1 MKHFCGI
8 LLLIILTFS
17 LKAKETSMQVYA
29 TFRDS
34 RGLIW
39 FGTETG
45 LNLYQGKKLIS
56 YNFSSKDSNSI
67 IGGIVYSI
75 AEDEKKNLWI
85 VTYTNGITIFNPEKN
100 LYRKLTPISHPI
112 LFANKYSITLKYIGN
127 ETMLLNTSQGSYF
140 INTKDYSYKVVLPK
154 KFQSYEVLI
163 HQAYQ
168 NKNYYLIN
176 KIGLLE
182 ISNNGNSKLYSLPA
196 SDMNFMGLSIINN
209 NLYVSGFSG
218 IHVLNIGRL
227 IQIPTFYKNKE
238 ISKEGINDML
248 EDEDQNVYLNSIKY
262 GMLKV
267 KIVNEHFEC
276 TSFKNE
282 NWYGDGNTLYSNYY
296 DTINH
301 SFFVGTQKGL
311 RILKQHQH
319 YFKELIDHKY
329 EIGTIRSL
337 LHYKNQLYVG
347 TEQGG
352 YILNGILSKLS
363 ESGLSKKA
371 LINNLFLS
379 KINKLYGAGFDFYQI
394 DNNLLSKNKFV
405 EELISNSENAI
416 LAGNLNDSIIYI
428 ITNSNNNII
437 YWNIYTNKI
446 NTDIIPNVGYLIPP
460 TLVYRSNILLATY
473 TGLFLYDIKLKV
485 VKRISSKNDS
495 QITDCKVLNNSIYY
509 STSTDGI
516 VILDSNF
523 SEQKRIDISSLAG
536 SNDVRSILIH
546 KNNIWFSSME
556 GIGYYELRNNS
567 LHYFKSG
574 ELFTTSSFM
583 NGSSTQHQDTLYFG
597 GDNGI
602 VAVNTI
608 GIENLQINTKVYLV
622 DVSLYRDGELM
633 KVSNPLGHEFLY
645 DQNNIEIQL
654 VHTISDFS
662 VFNQYDYILNDNS
675 IIPIDESGKLK
686 LYNLY
691 PDNYQLKVIERATKK
706 PVAYY
711 NFKILPPWYQTWWF
725 RILLGIIVLANGI
738 WITQLYYKR
747 KLIAQQKELEK
758 QQALQ
763 SERDR
768 ISNDMHDDLGSGLSS
783 IKLISEML
791 KRKHDDVETKNDLNE
806 IVENATNLTDTMR
819 ELVWSLNPRNDDL
832 ERFVDHL
839 EEYAKRFFEP
849 SQIKF
854 VFHKQSEISNESM
867 NGFIRR
873 NLFLCLKEVFNNC
886 IKHSQASQVALNIS
900 YVNSKLTIQIQDNGI
915 GLAQQNSH
923 GSGFYTMQKRIQNC
937 NGILEFNSTQEGLST
952 LVIIPI

>member
-8 LLLIILTFS
+8 LLLICIS
-17 LKAKETSMQVYA
+17 LVLYAKEYPIQVYT

-45 LNLYQGKKLIS
+45 LNLYQGKKLIP
-56 YNFSSKDSNSI
+56 YNFSSKDNNSI

-75 AEDEKKNLWI
+75 AEDDQKNLWI
-85 VTYTNGITIFNPEKN
+85 ATYTNGITIFNPE
-100 LYRKLTPISHPI
+100 S
-112 LFANKYSITLKYIGN
+112 NKYFHLKPNGYKELLSNKNVITIKYIGN
-127 ETMLLNTSQGSYF
+127 QTMLLNTNKGAYH
-140 INTKDYSYKVVLPK
+140 INTINYKFKAALPDR
-154 KFQSYEVLI
+154 YMNNDILI
-163 HQAYQ
+163 HQKY
-168 NKNYYLIN
+168 NGWDYYLIA
-176 KIGLLE
+176 KVGLLE
-182 ISNNGNSKLYSLPA
+182 ISSNNTYKLYSLPA

-218 IHVLNIGRL
+218 IHLLNNGRL

-248 EDEDQNVYLNSIKY
+248 EDRNHNVYLNSIKY

-267 KIVNEHFEC
+267 EIVNDHFEC
-276 TSFKNE
+276 KSYNND

-301 SFFVGTQKGL
+301 CFFVGTQQGL
-311 RILKQHQH
+311 KILKDNKN

-329 EIGTIRSL
+329 EIGTIRSVL
-337 LHYKNQLYVG
+337 YYNNQMYIG

-352 YILNGILSKLS
+352 YILSKNLSKLS

-371 LINNLFLS
+371 LINNLFS
-379 KINKLYGAGFDFYQI
+379 SNINKVHGAGFDFYQI
-394 DNNLLSKNKFV
+394 DKNILSKSKFV
-405 EELISNSENAI
+405 EKLISNTENAT
-416 LAGNLNDSIIYI
+416 LAGILDDSTIYI
-428 ITNSNNNII
+428 ITNSNNKII

-446 NTDIIPNVGYLIPP
+446 NTGIIQDIGYLIPP
-460 TLVYRSNILLATY
+460 TLVYCSNILLATY
-473 TGLFLYDIKLKV
+473 NGLFLYDIKLKV

-495 QITDCKVLNNSIYY
+495 QITDCKVSNNSIYY

-516 VILDSNF
+516 IILDSTFN
-523 SEQKRIDISSLAG
+523 EQKRIDISSLAG

-546 KNNIWFSSME
+546 KNNIWFSSMD
-556 GIGYYELRNNS
+556 GIGYYELTKNS
-567 LHYFKSG
+567 LHFYKSG

-583 NGSSTQHQDTLYFG
+583 NGSSTQYEDTVYFG

-602 VAVNTI
+602 VAVNTK
-608 GIENLQINTKVYLV
+608 GLENLQLNTKAYLV

-633 KVSNPLGHEFLY
+633 KVSNPIDHEFSHN
-645 DQNNIEIQL
+645 QNNIEIQL
-654 VHTISDFS
+654 VRTISDFS

-675 IIPIDESGKLK
+675 AIPIDESGKLK

-711 NFKILPPWYQTWWF
+711 HFKILPPWYQTWWF
-725 RILLGIIVLANGI
+725 RILLGVIVLANGI

-819 ELVWSLNPRNDDL
+819 EMVWSLNPRNDDL

-839 EEYAKRFFEP
+839 EEYSKRFFNP
-849 SQIKF
+849 SLLQFRFEKTNIYSNQI
-854 VFHKQSEISNESM
+854 M
-867 NGFIRR
+867 NGFVRR
-873 NLFLCLKEVFNNC
+873 NLFLCLKEILNNI
-886 IKHSQASQVALNIS
+886 IKHANAKHVEMNIS
-900 YVNSKLTIQIQDNGI
+900 FVNNTLLILIYEDGI
-915 GLAQQNSH
+915 GIGDKSIN
-923 GSGFYTMQKRIQNC
+923 GNGFYTMQKRIKSC
-937 NGILEFNSTQEGLST
+937 NGTIDIISSNPGLK
-952 LVIIPI
+952 IDIRIPL